1 MKKLLLLCSA
11 ASVVMP
17 AAAMAQSTGSIDF
30 EKDTIVVTG
39 TRAPAGVGG
48 IVAPDSTKA
57 KGVITQELI
66 SRQSPG
72 QTVLNT
78 INLIPSVNFTNS
90 DPFGSAGG
98 NLRIR
103 GFDGNR
109 ISLTFDGIP
118 LNDSGNYAIFANQQI
133 DPELIEQVNVNLGVT
148 DVDSPT
154 ASAAGGTVN
163 YRTLTPRDQAGVRF
177 SMSLGDFD
185 YHRGFAMV
193 ETGKFTSFGT
203 KAWLS
208 GSFAQNHKFKG
219 PGLNQ
224 KTQFNAKIYQ
234 PLARNGDFISIAG
247 HYNKNRNNF
256 YRNPSVTDLRGIFNL
271 PGGPVIVPTTASPDA
286 PIFVGD
292 YSGAQEDALLAFEN
306 VGSCNRTVAGPGRQ
320 DDNGFTVVTPGKP
333 TITFGSGPNGT
344 LPVQPNVFGSPAN
357 NPANVQSCA
366 NFYGVRINPSD
377 TGNIRGASRFTLG
390 DGLIL
395 TIDPSYQ
402 YVLANGGGSTAFN
415 ENDFQFKGSATTS
428 AGVDL
433 NKDGDFLDRIRLYT
447 PNNTN
452 TNRLGLTSSLIYD
465 INHDNR
471 VRVAYT
477 YDRAH
482 HRQTGEFGFLDLE
495 GNPLSPFGGRN
506 STPVLDAAGNVL
518 QQRDRTSIA
527 LLNQVSGQY
536 IGNFFNRKLRIE
548 AGVRRPFFQ
557 RNLDQNCY
565 TFASGSG
572 FAYCTS
578 QVLGTT
584 PIATSAGDYVVPAN
598 YIPPVGTAVPSNA
611 VYAPFKAKYKFG
623 KLLPNIGATY
633 HVTDSV
639 SLSANYAKGFS
650 SPRTDNLYRR
660 PVVVVTP
667 EETNAYD
674 VTARYTTR
682 NVQAQ
687 LTGWKIDYK
696 NRIVSSFDPDLGIS
710 LDRNVGRVK
719 SKGVDASIAFRPIKQ
734 ISLLA
739 IASYIDAKLQDNVLL
754 GTVKYAVV
762 QPPLAVGTIYCNGAP
777 TATNTVVST
786 CAPTA
791 GKMVTETPKWQY
803 GGRIGFDMGP
813 VSLGLQGKHVGRR
826 FATDTNDVVSKGYT
840 NIDFDARLA
849 LTGFGLRGA
858 YAQLNV
864 INVTN
869 RFYLG
874 NIGTQINAAGNPN
887 FSIGSPRTFIGTL
900 NIGF

>member
-1 MKKLLLLCSA
+1 VKKLLLLCSA

-48 IVAPDSTKA
+48 IVTPDSTKA

-163 YRTLTPRDQAGVRF
+163 YRTLTPRDQKGVRF

-208 GSFAQNHKFKG
+208 GSFAQNDKFKG

-224 KTQFNAKIYQ
+224 KTQFNGKIYQ
-234 PLARNGDFISIAG
+234 PLAHNGDFISIAG

-256 YRNPSVTDLRGIFNL
+256 YRNPSLTDLRGIFNV
-271 PGGPVIVPTTASPDA
+271 PGGPVVVPTTASPAA
-286 PIFVGD
+286 PISVGD
-292 YSGAQEDALLAFEN
+292 YSSAQEDALFAFEN
-306 VGSCNRTVAGPGRQ
+306 LGNCNRTVPGALRQ
-320 DDNGFTVVTPGKP
+320 DDNGGT
-333 TITFGSGPNGT
+333 GPNGT
-344 LPVQPNVFGSPAN
+344 LPSAAAINGSTAN
-357 NPANVQSCA
+357 NPLNSSSCS
-366 NFYGVRINPSD
+366 NFYGVRINPSN

-390 DGLIL
+390 EGLIL
-395 TIDPSYQ
+395 TVDPSYQ
-402 YVLANGGGSTAFN
+402 YVLANGGGSTALN
-415 ENDFQFKGSATTS
+415 ENDFQLKGSATTS

-433 NKDGDFLDRIRLYT
+433 NKDGDTFDRIRLYT

-452 TNRLGLTSSLIYD
+452 TRRIGLTSSLIYD

-482 HRQTGEFGFLDLE
+482 HRQTGEFGYLDLV
-495 GNPLSPFGGRN
+495 GNALSPFGGRN

-548 AGVRRPFFQ
+548 AGVRRPFFI
-557 RNLDQNCY
+557 RELDQHCY

-584 PIATSAGDYVVPAN
+584 RILPSQGNYVVPAN
-598 YIPPVGTAVPSNA
+598 FAPPAGTQPDSNA

-633 HVTDSV
+633 HVTDAV

-739 IASYIDAKLQDNVLL
+739 IASYIDAKLEDNVLL
-754 GTVKYAVV
+754 GTAKYAVV

-777 TATNTVVST
+777 TVTNTVVST

-813 VSLGLQGKHVGRR
+813 VSLGLQGKHVGKR
-826 FATDTNDVVSKGYT
+826 FATDTNDVVSKSYT

-849 LTGFGLRGA
+849 LNGFGLRGA

>member
-11 ASVVMP
+11 ASVIVP

-30 EKDTIVVTG
+30 EKEPIVVTG
-39 TRAPAGVGG
+39 TRAPTGVGG

-118 LNDSGNYAIFANQQI
+118 LNDSGNYAIFSNQQI
-133 DPELIEQVNVNLGVT
+133 DPELIDQVNVNLGVT

-185 YHRGFAMV
+185 YHRGFLMV

-208 GSFAQNHKFKG
+208 GSFAQNDKFKG
-219 PGLNQ
+219 SGLNQ
-224 KTQFNAKIYQ
+224 KTQFNGKVYQ
-234 PLARNGDFISIAG
+234 PLAHNGDFISIAG

-256 YRNPSVTDLRGIFNL
+256 YRNPSLTDLRGIFNVS
-271 PGGPVIVPTTASPDA
+271 GSPVVVPATASPAA
-286 PIFVGD
+286 PISVGD
-292 YSGAQEDALLAFEN
+292 YSGAQEDALFAFEN
-306 VGSCNRTVAGPGRQ
+306 LGNCNRTVPGALRQ
-320 DDNGFTVVTPGKP
+320 DDNGGT
-333 TITFGSGPNGT
+333 GPNGT
-344 LPVQPNVFGSPAN
+344 GANAPAINGSTSN
-357 NPANVQSCA
+357 NPLNSSSCS
-366 NFYGVRINPSD
+366 NFYGVRINPSN

-390 DGLIL
+390 EGLIL
-395 TIDPSYQ
+395 TVDPSYQ

-415 ENDFQFKGSATTS
+415 EYDFQFKGSATTS

-447 PNNTN
+447 PNTTN

-465 INHDNR
+465 ISHDHR

-482 HRQTGEFGFLDLE
+482 HRQTGEYGFLDLE

-548 AGVRRPFFQ
+548 AGVRRPFFV
-557 RNLDQNCY
+557 RNLDQHCY
-565 TFASGSG
+565 TFANGAG

-584 PIATSAGDYVVPAN
+584 VIPASAGNYVVPAN
-598 YIPPVGTAVPSNA
+598 YAPPAGSPVPSNA
-611 VYAPFKAKYKFG
+611 VYAPFKTKYKFG

-633 HVTDSV
+633 HVTDAV

-660 PVVVVTP
+660 PVVVISP

-682 NVQAQ
+682 NIQAQ

-696 NRIVSSFDPDLGIS
+696 NRIVSSFDPDLTIS
-710 LDRNVGRVK
+710 LDRNVGKVK
-719 SKGVDASIAFRPIKQ
+719 SKGIDASIAVRPIKQ
-734 ISLLA
+734 LSLLA
-739 IASYIDAKLQDNVLL
+739 IASYIDAKLQNNVVL
-754 GTVKYAVV
+754 GTATFAAV
-762 QPPLAVGTIYCNGAP
+762 QPALAVGTIYCNGAP
-777 TATNTVVST
+777 TATNTIVNT

-813 VSLGLQGKHVGRR
+813 VSLGLQGKHVGKR

-849 LTGFGLRGA
+849 LNGFGLRGA

-874 NIGTQINAAGNPN
+874 NISTQINAAGNPN

>member
-39 TRAPAGVGG
+39 SRAPAGVGG

-234 PLARNGDFISIAG
+234 PLAHNGDFISIAG

-256 YRNPSVTDLRGIFNL
+256 YRNPSLTDLRGIFNL

-584 PIATSAGDYVVPAN
+584 PIATSAGNYVVPAN

>member
-1 MKKLLLLCSA
+1 VKKLALLCSA
-11 ASVVMP
+11 ASIIMP

-30 EKDTIVVTG
+30 EKETIVVTG
-39 TRAPAGVGG
+39 TRANNGVGG
-48 IVAPDSTKA
+48 VVAPDSTKA

-66 SRQSPG
+66 GRQSPG

-118 LNDSGNYAIFANQQI
+118 LNDSGNYAIYANQQI

-163 YRTLTPRDQAGVRF
+163 YRTLTPRDKAGVRF

-208 GSFAQNHKFKG
+208 GSFAQNDKFKG

-224 KTQFNAKIYQ
+224 KTQFNGKIYQ
-234 PLARNGDFISIAG
+234 PLAHSGDFIAIAG

-256 YRNPSVTDLRGIFNL
+256 YRNPGITDLRGIF
-271 PGGPVIVPTTASPDA
+271 GTTMVPLTASPA
-286 PIFVGD
+286 SPIAVGD
-292 YSGAQEDALLAFEN
+292 YSETQQDALFAFEN
-306 VGSCNRTVAGPGRQ
+306 LGNCNRTVKGPGRQ
-320 DDNGFTVVTPGKP
+320 DDNGGT
-333 TITFGSGPNGT
+333 GPNGG
-344 LPVQPNVFGSPAN
+344 VVAGSTTIIFAPAINGSTAN
-357 NPANVQSCA
+357 NPLNSSSCS
-366 NFYGVRINPSD
+366 NFYGVRINPSN
-377 TGNIRGASRFTLG
+377 TGNIRGSSRFTLG
-390 DGLIL
+390 EGLIL
-395 TIDPSYQ
+395 TVDPSYQ

-415 ENDFQFKGSATTS
+415 EKDFQLRGSSTTV

-433 NKDGDFLDRIRLYT
+433 NKDGDLLDRIRLYT
-447 PNNTN
+447 PNTTN
-452 TNRLGLTSSLIYD
+452 TNRFGLTSSLIYD
-465 INHDNR
+465 ISRDHR

-482 HRQTGEFGFLDLE
+482 HRQTGEYGYLDLE

-536 IGNFFNRKLRIE
+536 IGNFFDRKLRIE
-548 AGVRRPFFQ
+548 AGVRRPFFV
-557 RNLDQNCY
+557 RELDQHCY

-578 QVLGTT
+578 QPLGTAVI
-584 PIATSAGDYVVPAN
+584 PVAANGNYVVPAD
-598 YIPPVGTAVPSNA
+598 YAPAAGASVPSNA

-633 HVTDSV
+633 HVTDAV
-639 SLSANYAKGFS
+639 SISGNYAKGFS

-667 EETNAYD
+667 EETNAFD

-682 NVQAQ
+682 NIQAQ
-687 LTGWKIDYK
+687 VTAWKIDYK
-696 NRIVSSFDPDLGIS
+696 NRIVSSYDPDLGIS

-719 SKGVDASIAFRPIKQ
+719 SKGIDASIAFKPVNHL
-734 ISLLA
+734 SLLA
-739 IASYIDAKLQDNVLL
+739 IASYTDAKLQDNVLL
-754 GTVKYAVV
+754 GTAKYAVV
-762 QPPLAVGTIYCNGAP
+762 QPALTVGTIYCVAAP
-777 TATNTVVST
+777 TATNTIVNT

-803 GGRIGFDMGP
+803 GGRVGFDMGP
-813 VSLGLQGKHVGRR
+813 VSLGLQGKHVSKR

-849 LTGFGLRGA
+849 LNGFGLRQS

-874 NIGTQINAAGNPN
+874 NISTQINAAGNPN